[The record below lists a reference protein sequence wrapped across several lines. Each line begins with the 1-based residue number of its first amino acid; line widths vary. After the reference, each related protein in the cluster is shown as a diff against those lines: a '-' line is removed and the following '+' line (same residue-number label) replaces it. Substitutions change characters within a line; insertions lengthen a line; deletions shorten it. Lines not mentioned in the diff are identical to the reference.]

1 MIKFVNKYSD
11 QINGYLFVLPAFLI
25 IGLFGIFPV
34 FFGMYMSVHKWK
46 VFKGRFLGFE
56 NYQKIVG
63 DIGSFWVFIF
73 GLLVMIA
80 SYWVWSEFKNKFSNK
95 IYCLLIS
102 LLLLVFSLFLIN
114 ISWADMMAKGDED
127 FLNSLIY
134 IFYYS
139 FFAITTEV
147 GLGLLIAFALYQKLK
162 GKQLFQMVLL
172 FPYITPAVMGGAVF
186 FIIFGKAENSILN
199 EFIGY
204 FGYDPQMWLFDKR
217 KLSEVL
223 FGIKMEG
230 FFAGPSL
237 ALTTSIFY
245 GVWSYTGYYAI
256 ILLAGL
262 SIIPSDLYEAA
273 KAEGAS
279 RWQTFTKIT
288 IPLLMPI
295 IFFLLLTGFIN
306 SFQAF
311 NHILVMKT
319 SSAGETMDVV
329 TIEIFDHFWDRVKF
343 GYAAAEGVVLFII
356 LNVLAISQYVIF
368 RKRLNYD

>member
-63 DIGSFWVFIF
+63 DIGSFWVFIL
-73 GLLVMIA
+73 GLLIMIA

-95 IYCLLIS
+95 VYCLFIS
-102 LLLLVFSLFLIN
+102 LLLLIVSLFLIN

-162 GKQLFQMVLL
+162 GKQFFQMVLL

-223 FGIKMEG
+223 FGVKMEG

>member
-63 DIGSFWVFIF
+63 NIGSFWVFIL

-95 IYCLLIS
+95 FYCFIIS
-102 LLLLVFSLFLIN
+102 LLLLIVSLFLIN

-139 FFAITTEV
+139 FFAITSEV

-199 EFIGY
+199 EFIGF

-223 FGIKMEG
+223 FGVKMEG

>member
-1 MIKFVNKYSD
+1 MSKFFNKYSE
-11 QINGYLFVLPAFLI
+11 QINGYLFIFPAFLI

-56 NYQKIVG
+56 NYQKILG
-63 DIGSFWVFIF
+63 DIGSFWIFIL
-73 GLLVMIA
+73 GLLLMIA
-80 SYWVWSEFKNKFSNK
+80 SYWVWSEFKDKMK
-95 IYCLLIS
+95 RRIYCFIISILLLMIS
-102 LLLLVFSLFLIN
+102 LYLIN
-114 ISWADMMAKGDED
+114 VSWATMMQTGDED

-162 GKQLFQMVLL
+162 GKQFFQMILL

-199 EFIGY
+199 EFIGL
-204 FGYDPQMWLFDKR
+204 FGYDPQLWLFDKR
-217 KLSEVL
+217 KITEIL
-223 FGIKMEG
+223 FGVKIDG

-237 ALTTSIFY
+237 ALLTSILY

-279 RWQTFTKIT
+279 RWQTFIKIT
-288 IPLLMPI
+288 VPLLMPI

-311 NHILVMKT
+311 NHIMVMKT

>member
-1 MIKFVNKYSD
+1 MSKFFNKYSE
-11 QINGYLFVLPAFLI
+11 QINGYLFIFPAFLI

-56 NYQKIVG
+56 NYQKILG
-63 DIGSFWVFIF
+63 DIGSFWIFIL
-73 GLLVMIA
+73 GLLIMIA
-80 SYWVWSEFKNKFSNK
+80 SYWVWSEFKDRMKRR
-95 IYCLLIS
+95 IYCFIIS
-102 LLLLVFSLFLIN
+102 ILLLVISLYLIN
-114 ISWADMMAKGDED
+114 ISWATMMQTGDED

-162 GKQLFQMVLL
+162 GKQFFQMILL

-199 EFIGY
+199 EFIGL
-204 FGYDPQMWLFDKR
+204 FGYDPQLWLFDKR
-217 KLSEVL
+217 KITEIL
-223 FGIKMEG
+223 FGVKIDG

-237 ALTTSIFY
+237 ALLTSILY

-279 RWQTFTKIT
+279 RWQTFIKIT
-288 IPLLMPI
+288 VPLLMPI

-311 NHILVMKT
+311 NHIMVMKT

>member
-63 DIGSFWVFIF
+63 DIGSFWVFIL

-95 IYCLLIS
+95 FYFLIIS
-102 LLLLVFSLFLIN
+102 LLLLIVSLFLIN

-223 FGIKMEG
+223 FGVKMEG